1 MLLAHR
7 NDQRIYQPHWMDNGQ
22 SCQQLRVVKKSCKA
36 TALFVTSQVRSLP
49 LRCVRYLSCAF
60 VTSQMRSL
68 PPKCVRYIS
77 CVFVTSRMCLLPLMC
92 VRYHSGV
99 FVTTHVRCLPL
110 RFVRY
115 LSRVFSLPL
124 KSILYHS
131 DAFIIA
137 QMHSLP
143 LIGRHVNLHGQLLL
157 ITVINAISKTT
168 QTLNWPVFNA
178 TGKAETMFSDNTA
191 LQSDHHRL
199 AGSLVGGLVGGLVG
213 ALVGGLV

>member
-1 MLLAHR
+1 M
-7 NDQRIYQPHWMDNGQ
+7 
-22 SCQQLRVVKKSCKA
+22 
-36 TALFVTSQVRSLP
+36 RSLP
-49 LRCVRYLSCAF
+49 LRCVRYLQSAFVTFHVCSLPPGCVYYLSCAF
-60 VTSQMRSL
+60 VTTQVCSL
-68 PPKCVRYIS
+68 
-77 CVFVTSRMCLLPLMC
+77 LLMC
-92 VRYHSGV
+92 VAYLSDS
-99 FVTTHVRCLPL
+99 FVTYHAC
-110 RFVRY
+110 
-115 LSRVFSLPL
+115 SLPL

-199 AGSLVGGLVGGLVG
+199 AGSLVGGLVG